1 MLSALRKLSA
11 LFLLMTAPVLVVPTF
26 AKQPAASPSIV
37 QVALAVNAEGDYA
50 GLFDT
55 LIAALLAA
63 DPVVIE
69 TLSAKGQYTVFAP
82 TDDAF
87 AALGLTPA
95 NVGAALSQEE
105 LTAVLLY
112 HVAPGRRDAVAVVDS
127 TRIRTLSKQFVL
139 QSGGVLTDGQGR
151 LANII
156 VTDVMAS
163 NGIIHVIDSVLLPP
177 GFGS

>member
-26 AKQPAASPSIV
+26 AKQEAASPSIV
-37 QVALAVNAEGDYA
+37 EVAIAVNSEGPYA

-55 LIAALLAA
+55 LITALLAA
-63 DPVVIE
+63 DPAVID

-82 TDDAF
+82 IDPAF
-87 AALGLTPA
+87 EALGLTPA
-95 NVGAALSQEE
+95 NVGDVPQDI
-105 LTAVLLY
+105 LTGILLY

-139 QSGGVLTDGQGR
+139 QSGGVLTDGLGR
-151 LANII
+151 PANII
-156 VTDVMAS
+156 VTDVPAS
-163 NGIIHVIDSVLLPP
+163 NGIIHAIDSVLLPP
-177 GFGS
+177 GFEP

>member
-1 MLSALRKLSA
+1 MLSPLRQLA
-11 LFLLMTAPVLVVPTF
+11 AVFLLMTAPALVVPTF
-26 AKQPAASPSIV
+26 AKQTAASPSIV
-37 QVALAVNAEGDYA
+37 QVALAVNGPGSPYEGQ
-50 GLFDT
+50 FDT
-55 LIAALLAA
+55 LITALLAA
-63 DPVVIE
+63 DPAVIE
-69 TLSAKGQYTVFAP
+69 TLSSKGQYTVFAP

-95 NVGAALSQEE
+95 NVGGVPQDV
-105 LTAVLLY
+105 LTGVLLY

-139 QSGGVLTDGQGR
+139 QSGGVLIDGLGR

-156 VTDVMAS
+156 VPDVMAS
-163 NGIIHVIDSVLLPP
+163 NGIIHAIDSVLLPP